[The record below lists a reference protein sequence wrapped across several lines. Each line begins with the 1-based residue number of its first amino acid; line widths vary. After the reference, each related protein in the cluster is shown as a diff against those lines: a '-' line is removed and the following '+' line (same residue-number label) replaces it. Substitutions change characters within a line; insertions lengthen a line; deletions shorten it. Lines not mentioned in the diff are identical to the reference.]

1 MAAAAALFYNA
12 ADVEKQTLHRRI
24 VPTEVQFEE
33 QTERWNNLADHLTTE
48 LQRRSGY
55 PISTWLQ
62 GSYKFGTQVR
72 GARLDD
78 EFDID
83 LGVYYRWAGASDD
96 GNHRP
101 KELKE
106 LVQQALGSYQAD
118 GVIDVVTPP
127 KDRCCR
133 IRFVGNF
140 HIDVPAYH
148 LDPSRDQRQ
157 LATQDDAWEDS
168 DPKAL
173 YLWFRVSFENPLR
186 AKVRREI
193 RYFKIWASLKFK
205 EGEGRPSS
213 TLITVLV
220 TEAFAQIDPDLPDD
234 ETIAALLDTIIER
247 LQLDR
252 SVPNPVEA
260 QENLAARLSDAEF
273 DTLLLRLKEFQVS
286 SHEALGSDDLL
297 NAADK
302 WSEPFEYYFA
312 LPDPEELEQDTLRKN
327 AMLPITRV
335 TPEIAVEAVSPGSNK
350 RWLGN
355 NEIGPIPKEC
365 DIYFRI
371 TNPEVL
377 PPDHAVNWMVRNEGD
392 EAEYV
397 NDLGH
402 RAGMGLS
409 AKERSAYRGS
419 HYMDC
424 IVKQHGRIIGQRR
437 VPVTITG
444 TFWPRRN
451 PVNRPGWVKLRGR
464 R

>member
-1 MAAAAALFYNA
+1 MGAAAFLFYDA
-12 ADVEKQTLHRRI
+12 ADAEKQTLHRRI
-24 VPTEVQFEE
+24 VPTDVQFEE

-48 LQRRSGY
+48 LQRLSGY

-96 GNHRP
+96 GSHGP

-106 LVQQALGSYQAD
+106 MVQQALRSYQSES
-118 GVIDVVTPP
+118 VIDIVTPP

-133 IRFVGNF
+133 IRFKGNF

-148 LDPSRDQRQ
+148 LDPNKDHRQ
-157 LATQDDAWEDS
+157 LATEDDDWEDS

-173 YLWFRVSFENPLR
+173 YLWFRDSFENPLR

-213 TLITVLV
+213 TLLTVLV
-220 TEAFAQIDPDLPDD
+220 TEALTHIARDLPDD
-234 ETIAALLDTIIER
+234 ETIAALLNTIIER
-247 LQLDR
+247 LESDR
-252 SVPNPVEA
+252 RVPNPVDA
-260 QENLAARLSDAEF
+260 QEDLAARLSDAEF
-273 DTLLLRLKEFQVS
+273 DALLLKLKEFQVS
-286 SHEALGSDDLL
+286 SREALGSDDLL
-297 NAADK
+297 SAADK
-302 WSEPFEYYFA
+302 WTEPFEYYFPF
-312 LPDPEELEQDTLRKN
+312 PDSEELDEASRKD
-327 AMLPITRV
+327 AKLPVRRV
-335 TPEIAVEAVSPGSNK
+335 TPEIAVEAVSRGSNK
-350 RWLGN
+350 RWFGN
-355 NEIGPIPKEC
+355 NEIGPIPKGC

-371 TNPEVL
+371 TNPEIL
-377 PPDHAVNWMVRNEGD
+377 PPYHTVDWMVRNEGD
-392 EAEYV
+392 EAEDI

-424 IVKQHGRIIGQRR
+424 VVKQHDKVIGQRR

-451 PVNRPGWVKLRGR
+451 PVNRPSWVKLRGR